1 MVSWFWK
8 DEETNCILTNGF
20 IIPCDQY
27 DLWNTTNSS
36 RNGHLKH
43 KTESLAPG
51 RGQSTW
57 LLIPPQF
64 CSWTWTENENRKL
77 FIIVH
82 NMWEDSLRKCISN
95 CSMCHWPPAANI
107 EENFRQDNQRLILW
121 SGKQTLSF
129 VPNRKEG
136 KNLPQQGPL
145 PSRTSILCIWWVNS
159 F

>member
-64 CSWTWTENENRKL
+64 CSWTWIENKTENYLSLYIICARTVWGNVSAIAVCVTDLLLLTLRRILDKIISDWYSGQASRLSLLSSTEKKVRTYLSRAL
-77 FIIVH
+77 F
-82 NMWEDSLRKCISN
+82 
-95 CSMCHWPPAANI
+95 
-107 EENFRQDNQRLILW
+107 
-121 SGKQTLSF
+121 
-129 VPNRKEG
+129 
-136 KNLPQQGPL
+136 LPEHQFFAFGE
-145 PSRTSILCIWWVNS
+145 
-159 F
+159 